1 MNKVQIIIAATV
13 LFLASCADNKEKDP
27 EVADTNIAKETTIHC
42 YQKVVGQDTMLL
54 TLNKTGQKIT
64 GDLLYDFFEK
74 DRSEGMI
81 AGEMKGDTILAEYT
95 YKAEG
100 KESKRDVI
108 FLMKEVDIVEGY
120 GDVEE
125 KDGAYRLKDRSKVTF
140 TDTVLYR
147 NVPCPPQK

>member
-1 MNKVQIIIAATV
+1 MNKVQITFAVII
-13 LFLASCADNKEKDP
+13 LFLASCAGNKEKDP
-27 EVADTNIAKETTIHC
+27 QVADTNIAKETTIHC
-42 YQKVVGQDTMLL
+42 FQKVAGQDTMLL
-54 TLNKTGQKIT
+54 TINKTGQKIT

-74 DRSEGMI
+74 DRSEGMLVG
-81 AGEMKGDTILAEYT
+81 ALNGDTIIAEYT

-100 KESKRDVI
+100 KESKRDVA

-125 KDGAYRLKDRSKVTF
+125 KNGAFRFKDKSKINF

-147 NVPCPPQK
+147 NIPCPPQK